1 MDVSE
6 GIWASLVLGLFLQL
20 FESLQLFP
28 NEKFKKSKIIVV
40 IKKEKRKTLQTTRLQ
55 LALFS
60 ILHLALD
67 FPMNSDATEG

>member
-28 NEKFKKSKIIVV
+28 NEKFKKK
-40 IKKEKRKTLQTTRLQ
+40 
-55 LALFS
+55 
-60 ILHLALD
+60 
-67 FPMNSDATEG
+67 